1 MKLPKYLKIT
11 LLQNRIGSKAGIREC
26 NYLLVSL
33 FRWINTV
40 GEDHSSLTQCDQNSF
55 HEQLI
60 EPRLGRITDKTG
72 VIFLMHCLLMEGQ
85 LYSLGKYLLS
95 SVRVSSRVSGI
106 WQSGISLT
114 QQWKWKCLVNT
125 RASTAEL
132 HSWPALTL
140 ATVRT

>member
-11 LLQNRIGSKAGIREC
+11 SFQSKIGSRAGIREW
-26 NYLLVSL
+26 NDLLVSL
-33 FRWINTV
+33 FTWINTV
-40 GEDHSSLTQCDQNSF
+40 GEDYSSLTQWDQTSF
-55 HEQLI
+55 HEELI
-60 EPRLGRITDKTG
+60 EPRLVRITDKTG

-85 LYSLGKYLLS
+85 LHGLGKYLLS

-106 WQSGISLT
+106 WQSEIHLT

-125 RASTAEL
+125 RAPTAEL

-140 ATVRT
+140 ATVGT